1 MQQNRRL
8 IPSPA
13 LGVALLALVLAMS
26 GAAVALPGK
35 AGVKKDDIAKGAV
48 TAKAIAKNAVQ
59 SKNIKSNAV
68 TGAKVK
74 NGTLTGSD
82 VKDESLSSKKV
93 SDYAVLSSSQG
104 NFVRLTATDAV
115 DEATARAAAPATVL
129 FKKGVITLYG
139 KCFRD
144 TTANVLRAEIFAASS
159 VNGSLLDGS
168 DDQSGGAIADFL
180 NPSTPE
186 TDRQVDTITASAAT
200 AELDESEFVIFGA
213 DGTHLLGST
222 MLGVK
227 NGALAGGDGAY
238 GPGNACLFGAAISG

>member
-1 MQQNRRL
+1 MQQRKRH

-74 NGTLTGSD
+74 NSSLTGAD
-82 VKDESLSSKKV
+82 VKDESLSSKDV
-93 SDYAVLSSSQG
+93 SDYAVVSSSLG
-104 NFVRLTATDAV
+104 SFVKLSATDAGS
-115 DEATARAAAPATVL
+115 EAAGRAAAPATVL
-129 FKKGVITLYG
+129 FKKGAITIYA

-144 TTANVLRAEIFAASS
+144 TVADITHGEMYAATAVD
-159 VNGSLLDGS
+159 GSIMDGS
-168 DDQSGGAIADFL
+168 DDQSGGAAADFL
-180 NPSTPE
+180 NTTTPE
-186 TDRQVDTITASAAT
+186 TDRQVDINDTGANSAG
-200 AELDESEFVIFGA
+200 LDESEFVIIGA

-222 MLGVK
+222 TIAVKTGTLTGGNGV
-227 NGALAGGDGAY
+227 Y
-238 GPGNACLFGAAISG
+238 GSGNVCLFGANITG